1 MLKKAI
7 AGNIPDLLSEM
18 VSNKAA
24 RTWLEVWQEVAGDK
38 PELEIA
44 LRWLKTAVEYKE
56 TGGDSKVLLQLP
68 REERD
73 LFETLL
79 EKVEE

>member
-1 MLKKAI
+1 MIGKGI
-7 AGNIPDLLSEM
+7 IENIPHVLSEM
-18 VSNKAA
+18 VSNKAV
-24 RTWLEVWQEVAGDK
+24 RTWFEVWQEVAGDK
-38 PELEIA
+38 PELEIS

-68 REERD
+68 KEERD
-73 LFETLL
+73 LFVTLL